1 MIRHDIALTPTD
13 REKASPM
20 LRQVFANTSAL
31 MIPVML
37 APTDRNVLSAR
48 LLKVELPFITGT
60 FRVYT

>member
-1 MIRHDIALTPTD
+1 MIRHAIVLTPTD
-13 REKASPM
+13 REEANPM
-20 LRQVFANTSAL
+20 LRQVSANTSAL
-31 MIPVML
+31 MNAVML